1 MRVCEAARE
10 FGASEIVAEAN
21 QGGDMVRATLAQAG
35 SPCAVRLVHAS
46 RGKRAR
52 AEPIAAL
59 YEQGRVTHCG
69 AFVQLEEELLALG
82 VSESEGLLDRA
93 DALVWA
99 LTALMTGGEGPRV
112 RSFDFQPR
120 PRGLSG

>member
-1 MRVCEAARE
+1 
-10 FGASEIVAEAN
+10 
-21 QGGDMVRATLAQAG
+21 
-35 SPCAVRLVHAS
+35 VRLVHAS

-99 LTALMTGGEGPRV
+99 LTALMSGGEGPRI
-112 RSFDFQPR
+112 RLLDFGPG
-120 PRGLSG
+120 PRGLSAGR